1 MTLACCLLG
10 TSLLVTPQSAPPLI
24 IPRPKE
30 ARWDNSS
37 KRLNGW
43 RARGLAFIGVV
54 LIRLYR
60 SGVMLALAFGASAPR
75 LSERWNRA

>member
-1 MTLACCLLG
+1 MSHKRISTGDFLFKAATSTFALILA
-10 TSLLVTPQSAPPLI
+10 LLVI
-24 IPRPKE
+24 
-30 ARWDNSS
+30 
-37 KRLNGW
+37 
-43 RARGLAFIGVV
+43 FIGVV